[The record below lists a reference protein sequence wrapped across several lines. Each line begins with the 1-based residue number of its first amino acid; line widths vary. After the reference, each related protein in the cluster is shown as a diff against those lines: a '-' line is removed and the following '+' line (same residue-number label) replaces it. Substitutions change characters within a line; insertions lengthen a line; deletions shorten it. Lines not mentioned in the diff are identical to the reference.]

1 MRDTATMFAPTG
13 SSRGARAQE
22 GQSLVEVAISFSL
35 LVLLLGGLVDLGHA
49 FFIFIALEDAAGEA
63 ALFAAI
69 EPDCPY
75 EYQSALEPTPVADN
89 GQSDD
94 YLGPTG
100 LNCSPPRNSM
110 WRAQE
115 AGGGLAGL

>member
-35 LVLLLGGLVDLGHA
+35 LVLLLGGLVDLGRA

-63 ALFAAI
+63 ALFAPI

-75 EYQSALEPTPVADN
+75 EWTVGRLSGADRPELQPTPQFDVA
-89 GQSDD
+89 
-94 YLGPTG
+94 
-100 LNCSPPRNSM
+100 C
-110 WRAQE
+110 
-115 AGGGLAGL
+115 AGGRRRACRSEHR